1 MRVEVVQVHP
11 ARTWMPRPLAARQSA
26 KVWYENQLDT
36 AAKMRA
42 GRAARTFS
50 RRWCAPARVGSVGE
64 IAGAEP
70 LRENLFA
77 ARSQT
82 GRKWD
87 FYPDE
92 LNHNAEYRL
101 HLSPCSDF
109 ANRSQLFP
117 VPLDGLPKTRANA
130 GPGAAISG
138 RVFCTPVPR
147 SPGRPR
153 RRLRRAPP
161 RPARPASHRRW
172 DHHRP
177 GA

>member
-1 MRVEVVQVHP
+1 MLISWDQVKSETTLSPTSRRQELRALGRRLQRV
-11 ARTWMPRPLAARQSA
+11 PLCRGAQLDGGQSA
-26 KVWYENQLDT
+26 HGYENQLDT

-50 RRWCAPARVGSVGE
+50 RRWCAPARGGSVGE
-64 IAGAEP
+64 VAGAEP

-101 HLSPCSDF
+101 HLSLCSEWF
-109 ANRSQLFP
+109 IPFGP
-117 VPLDGLPKTRANA
+117 VPL
-130 GPGAAISG
+130 
-138 RVFCTPVPR
+138 
-147 SPGRPR
+147 
-153 RRLRRAPP
+153 
-161 RPARPASHRRW
+161 
-172 DHHRP
+172 
-177 GA
+177 